1 MYTRQQTLT
10 LRREMGSLKY
20 HGDHEKN
27 LEIRRVSRTLMKAP
41 DLVFGSNAKKEMK
54 DLAEASS
61 FFDFMDV

>member
-1 MYTRQQTLT
+1 
-10 LRREMGSLKY
+10 MGSLKY

-41 DLVFGSNAKKEMK
+41 DLVFGSDAKKEMK

-61 FFDFMDV
+61 FFDFMEV